1 VGELFA
7 LIAAFCWAAG
17 FVILRRVSGS
27 FHVLQLN
34 AMRLWGPALMMP
46 VGVFL
51 LGIQDQYLRLEW
63 TNYAAMAGS
72 VLLGIG
78 VGDSLL
84 FVVMRSIGVVRSYT
98 IGATAPMFGLVYAV
112 VLLGEEVTPAAV
124 LGTAVIILGGIL
136 VTIRSATA
144 GRDATLS
151 GRAYWRGI
159 AVAVA
164 IAMMWGG
171 DFVLLK
177 IGVGDL
183 NPIVSNSFRMPLAAI
198 SIAFL
203 AWRVRGRVVPT
214 DMTSRYRAVAVISGT
229 IGLGGGS
236 IFFLSAIQMLGA
248 ARAGALAAVS
258 PVFTIFLAAIILRER
273 PGWMAA
279 AGTSLAVTGVIL
291 LSVG

>member
-1 VGELFA
+1 MGELLA
-7 LIAAFCWAAG
+7 LIAAFCWAVG
-17 FVILRRVSGS
+17 FVVLRRVAGS

-51 LGIQDQYLRLEW
+51 LGIQDQYRQLEW
-63 TNYAAMAGS
+63 MNYAAMTGS

-78 VGDSLL
+78 LGDSLL
-84 FVVMRSIGVVRSYT
+84 FVVMRSIGVVRSYS

-112 VLLGEEVTPAAV
+112 VLLGEEVTPMAV
-124 LGTAVIILGGIL
+124 LGTAVIIGGGIL

-144 GRDATLS
+144 GRDAMLS
-151 GRAYWRGI
+151 GRAYWRGV

-164 IAMMWGG
+164 IAMMWGA
-171 DFVLLK
+171 DFVMLK

-198 SIAFL
+198 SISLL
-203 AWRVRGRVVPT
+203 AWRVRGRVVPIE
-214 DMTSRYRAVAVISGT
+214 MTSRHRVVAVISGT
-229 IGLGGGS
+229 IGLGAGS
-236 IFFLSAIQMLGA
+236 IFFLSAIQTLGA

-258 PVFTIFLAAIILRER
+258 PVFTILLAAVILRER

-279 AGTSLAVTGVIL
+279 VGTVMAVTGIVL
-291 LSVG
+291 LSTS

>member
-1 VGELFA
+1 MGLLAA
-7 LIAAFCWAAG
+7 LVAAFFWAVG
-17 FVILRRVSGS
+17 FVMLRRVSGT

-34 AMRLWGPALMMP
+34 AIRLWAPALMMP

-51 LGIQDQYLRLEW
+51 LGIQEQFLQLEW
-63 TNYAAMAGS
+63 HNYAAMTGS

-78 VGDSLL
+78 LGDSLL

-98 IGATAPMFGLVYAV
+98 IGATAPMFGLAYAV

-136 VTIRSATA
+136 VTIRSATS
-144 GRDATLS
+144 GPGTPLS

-159 AVAVA
+159 AIAVL
-164 IAMMWGG
+164 IAMMWGA
-171 DFVLLK
+171 DFVLLR
-177 IGVGDL
+177 IGIGDL

-198 SIAFL
+198 AIGIL
-203 AWRVRGRVVPT
+203 AWRVGGRVVPVG
-214 DMTSRYRAVAVISGT
+214 MSSRHRIVAVISGG

-236 IFFLSAIQMLGA
+236 IFFLSAIQTLGA
-248 ARAGALAAVS
+248 ARAGAIAAVS
-258 PVFTIFLAAIILRER
+258 PVFAILLAAVILGER

-279 AGTSLAVTGVIL
+279 VGTVMAVTGVIL
-291 LSVG
+291 LNSS